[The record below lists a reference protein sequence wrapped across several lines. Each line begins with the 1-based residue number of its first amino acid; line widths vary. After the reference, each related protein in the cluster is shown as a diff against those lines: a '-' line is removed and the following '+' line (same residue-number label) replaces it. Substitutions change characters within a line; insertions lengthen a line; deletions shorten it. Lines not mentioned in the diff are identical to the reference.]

1 MDDKIEYRSFLALL
15 LLVSIVFIMLML
27 PFFTAIFW
35 AIALSIVFMPLHV
48 KILQKVNNK
57 NIAALLTIVIASVMV
72 VFPLVWVLQL
82 ILQEGLSFYNYLQ
95 SGQIN
100 FADYF
105 DSIRTNFP
113 YITEIIEKIGV
124 DPTELKEQI
133 KSFVIKTSTLFA
145 QYSAQIGQNLLDALA
160 TLGLLLYISF
170 FILTDNKKLIQ
181 YLHLALPLGDTR
193 EALFFEK
200 FATVTRA
207 TIKGSLAVA
216 VAQGALGGMIFAFL
230 DIKGAVLWGSV
241 MIVFS
246 LIPLVGS
253 ALIWLPVAVYL
264 IGTGDM
270 TSGIILILFGVIVIG
285 LVDNVLR
292 PILVGKD
299 TKLPDYLVLLSTL
312 GGFTL
317 FGMNG
322 FVMGP
327 LIATLFVT
335 TWDIF
340 IQEFNNEKDAVI
352 KSLNRSE

>member
-15 LLVSIVFIMLML
+15 LLVSVVFIMLML

-35 AIALSIVFMPLHV
+35 AIALSIVFMPMHQR
-48 KILQKVNNK
+48 ILKKVHNK
-57 NIAALLTIVIASVMV
+57 NIAALLTITFASVIV
-72 VFPLVWVLQL
+72 VFPLVWVLRM
-82 ILQEGLSFYNYLQ
+82 ILQEGLDFYNFLQ

-100 FADYF
+100 FAEYF
-105 DSIRTNFP
+105 DIIKTDFP
-113 YITEIIEKIGV
+113 YLSEMIEKIGV
-124 DPTELKEQI
+124 DPNELREQI
-133 KSFVIKTSTLFA
+133 KDFVIKTSTLFA
-145 QYSAQIGQNLLDALA
+145 QYSAQIGQNVLDGLA

-170 FILTDNKKLIQ
+170 FILTDNQKLIH

-193 EALFFEK
+193 EALFFDK

-216 VAQGALGGMIFAFL
+216 VAQGALGGAIFAFL
-230 DIKGAVLWGSV
+230 DIQGAVLWGSV

-253 ALIWLPVAVYL
+253 ALIWLPVAIYL
-264 IGTGDM
+264 LGTGEV

-352 KSLNRSE
+352 KNINKTV

>member
-1 MDDKIEYRSFLALL
+1 MDDKIEYRSFIALL

-35 AIALSIVFMPLHV
+35 AIALSIVFMPLHQ
-48 KILQKVNNK
+48 KILKKVHNK
-57 NIAALLTIVIASVMV
+57 NAAALLTILIASVMV

-82 ILQEGLSFYNYLQ
+82 ILQEGLTFYNYLQ
-95 SGQIN
+95 SGEIN
-100 FADYF
+100 FAEQF
-105 DSIRTNFP
+105 DNIRLAFP
-113 YITEIIEKIGV
+113 YLSEIIEKIGV
-124 DPTELKEQI
+124 DPTELREQI

-160 TLGLLLYISF
+160 TLGLLLYMSF
-170 FILTDNKKLIQ
+170 FILTDNQKLIH

-193 EALFFEK
+193 EALFFDK

-230 DIKGAVLWGSV
+230 DINGAVLWGSV
-241 MIVFS
+241 MIIFS

-253 ALIWLPVAVYL
+253 ALIWLPVAIYL
-264 IGTGDM
+264 LSTGEI
-270 TSGIILILFGVIVIG
+270 TSGIILILFGVLVIG

-340 IQEFNNEKDAVI
+340 IQEFNCEKDAII
-352 KSLNRSE
+352 KNINNNS